1 MAVKFYSDVTRK
13 FYENV
18 EECEK
23 AELELKKKDEEARVK
38 KEAEAAER
46 KKDAHEVEVLLEAA
60 SKANKEYKEALTNF
74 CKKYNTYHFSVSE
87 KNIPSLFDWFW
98 NF

>member
-13 FYENV
+13 FYDSEK
-18 EECEK
+18 ECAD
-23 AELELKKKDEEARVK
+23 AELELKKKDEEARLK

-46 KKDAHEVEVLLEAA
+46 KEDAKKVEDLLEAA
-60 SKANKEYKEALTNF
+60 SKANKAYKDALTEF
-74 CKKYNTYHFSVSE
+74 CKKWGSYHTTVSE
-87 KNIPSLFDWFW
+87 KNIPSLFDWFL